1 MSAPRATRASGQRE
15 KLGNLLLEDV
25 PDKCMDVDAI
35 GIRAWS
41 AFGIS
46 ESSRSQV
53 CKTNSLDNDNATQPS
68 GNFTAF
74 VRDGRNT
81 SERLRTP
88 CNSDIRVLTIL
99 AVLLGNQ
106 VEAIRFR

>member
-1 MSAPRATRASGQRE
+1 MSPPRATRASGQRE

-53 CKTNSLDNDNATQPS
+53 CKTDSLDNDNATQPS

>member
-1 MSAPRATRASGQRE
+1 
-15 KLGNLLLEDV
+15 
-25 PDKCMDVDAI
+25 MDVDAI
-35 GIRAWS
+35 GIGAMS

-46 ESSRSQV
+46 KSSCGQV
-53 CKTNSLDNDNATQPS
+53 CKADSLDNDDATQPR

>member
-1 MSAPRATRASGQRE
+1 MSAPSQPRQRQRE
-15 KLGNLLLEDV
+15 KLGNLLEDV

-35 GIRAWS
+35 GIRAWR

-46 ESSRSQV
+46 ESS
-53 CKTNSLDNDNATQPS
+53 CSLSARRIAWITHATQPS

-81 SERLRTP
+81 SERSAR
-88 CNSDIRVLTIL
+88 R
-99 AVLLGNQ
+99 
-106 VEAIRFR
+106 AIRTTSGRHDPRYSGIKLKR